1 MAIIPGSVRLTGF
14 IAPTDSNDTYPVT
27 RPEWGLGGLRTVGN
41 LALRDS
47 ITSQRR
53 EAGMLVYVI
62 SDDNYYKLE
71 TGLTN
76 SDWVVVNF
84 GTGATGITASNGLTE
99 TNGNITL
106 GGSLTGDTYID
117 NSGFIFR
124 SDTFSADTMSAQ
136 TIHVSD
142 VLGYSPININ
152 DTIHIEESGNVHIG
166 GVSPTEK
173 LEISS
178 GNIQIDNNQGLRIGT
193 NIIDGGSGFFGSVNY
208 LQLRTAADYSEP
220 WIFMNASGNTPSG
233 RFIQFAL
240 GVDSQDIGMT
250 FMKPTVNAGGNI
262 SNNQIA
268 VYDNQ
273 GLYTTANSMQVESSS
288 AFILS
293 NGSSAVLSGAVAVA
307 SQSVSMVQD
316 WTLYTDN
323 LNIVET
329 PSLDNSLTQIL
340 VRDDSTGNIKY
351 RDVSSI
357 ITGATSAS
365 TSSFSGLTDV
375 NIDTG
380 TTGNEFYYLTY
391 SAGTAYNIEEF
402 TYNLI
407 VTSSG
412 QTSFTLPAPPIEI
425 SKTKFLINGVKQNFN
440 NQYNITGGTSLIL
453 DNSYDWSWISTD
465 DILEINY
472 LHL

>member
-84 GTGATGITASNGLTE
+84 GTGAT
-99 TNGNITL
+99 
-106 GGSLTGDTYID
+106 
-117 NSGFIFR
+117 
-124 SDTFSADTMSAQ
+124 
-136 TIHVSD
+136 
-142 VLGYSPININ
+142 
-152 DTIHIEESGNVHIG
+152 
-166 GVSPTEK
+166 
-173 LEISS
+173 
-178 GNIQIDNNQGLRIGT
+178 
-193 NIIDGGSGFFGSVNY
+193 
-208 LQLRTAADYSEP
+208 
-220 WIFMNASGNTPSG
+220 
-233 RFIQFAL
+233 
-240 GVDSQDIGMT
+240 
-250 FMKPTVNAGGNI
+250 
-262 SNNQIA
+262 
-268 VYDNQ
+268 
-273 GLYTTANSMQVESSS
+273 
-288 AFILS
+288 
-293 NGSSAVLSGAVAVA
+293 
-307 SQSVSMVQD
+307 
-316 WTLYTDN
+316 
-323 LNIVET
+323 
-329 PSLDNSLTQIL
+329 
-340 VRDDSTGNIKY
+340 
-351 RDVSSI
+351 
-357 ITGATSAS
+357 SAS

-425 SKTKFLINGVKQNFN
+425 SKTKFFINGVKQNFN